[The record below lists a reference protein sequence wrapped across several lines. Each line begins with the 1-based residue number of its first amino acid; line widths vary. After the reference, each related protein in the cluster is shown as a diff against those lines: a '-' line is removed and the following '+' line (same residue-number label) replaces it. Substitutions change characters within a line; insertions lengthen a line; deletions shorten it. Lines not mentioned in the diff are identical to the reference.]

1 MVRTYGD
8 LTVNTS
14 KETGNRQEDRSS
26 QEEAMKR
33 PMGLSI
39 PRVVDAHRETGI
51 NDGERR
57 LFDTSSALTS
67 GVGVW
72 TAEIETVIDIATL
85 RRRLKSFEDRSLL
98 RICERA
104 QLLAFARLQS
114 LLV

>member
-1 MVRTYGD
+1 VVRTYSD

-26 QEEAMKR
+26 QEEAIKR

-51 NDGERR
+51 NDSERR
-57 LFDTSSALTS
+57 LFDASSASTS

-72 TAEIETVIDIATL
+72 TAEIETVINTS
-85 RRRLKSFEDRSLL
+85 RMVE
-98 RICERA
+98 
-104 QLLAFARLQS
+104 
-114 LLV
+114 VV